1 VGVFLFDFFNLIDP
15 HTPLKDGG
23 GGACGKPAYIV
34 EEFFK
39 IYPRF
44 LSCNLESDLGLS
56 DEGY

>member
-1 VGVFLFDFFNLIDP
+1 MRIFNEIDP
-15 HTPLKDGG
+15 YTPQNEGG
-23 GGACGKPAYIV
+23 RVVGGKLAYIV

>member
-1 VGVFLFDFFNLIDP
+1 LTP
-15 HTPLKDGG
+15 QTPLKDGG
-23 GGACGKPAYIV
+23 VGVGGKPAYIV

>member
-1 VGVFLFDFFNLIDP
+1 VP
-15 HTPLKDGG
+15 HTPPKRGMGVDGV
-23 GGACGKPAYIV
+23 KPAYIV

>member
-1 VGVFLFDFFNLIDP
+1 LIP

-23 GGACGKPAYIV
+23 GGACGKPASIV